1 MATNLSPGNNL
12 PKHLWDYGNDTC
24 HPTCPVCPKYEGCDN
39 DSKDWLVLPI
49 LAIGIAVPLIMLF
62 GWNLIA
68 RYLNLRRVQLRVKEQ
83 ELRNR
88 REGIELVEGTGQVV
102 TNGNIPSPVAGLPRV
117 G

>member
-1 MATNLSPGNNL
+1 M
-12 PKHLWDYGNDTC
+12 
-24 HPTCPVCPKYEGCDN
+24 
-39 DSKDWLVLPI
+39 
-49 LAIGIAVPLIMLF
+49 PLIMLF

-117 G
+117 GYGGFPGSMMDTRARSFALEDGDEDQVEESRSRFESPPPPYKEFFGTGVRSDR